1 MHGATHLLA
10 TDLDGTLVG
19 DKSSLQALLDFYGS
33 QTYEVSLV
41 YITGRHYQSA
51 LSLIEEENLP
61 VPDVLIT
68 DVGTGIYIGD
78 RLEPDLE
85 WSRRLEKSWTPE
97 KIESIA
103 SEVPGLT
110 SQDLP
115 ITNRCSYFA
124 SDSTVVETFRS
135 KLTKAGIP
143 YKLIYSGGRDVD
155 ILPAE
160 SGKGQALQYILDKYK
175 LSEAKLLV
183 AGDSGNDVEML
194 TLGFPSVIVG
204 NAQPELLEQSEHP
217 SIYRAKQKF
226 AGGIHEAWNH
236 FHTD

>member
-1 MHGATHLLA
+1 VHGATHLLA

-19 DKSSLQALLDFYGS
+19 DKSSLKALLDFYDS
-33 QTYEVSLV
+33 QTYEVHLI

-78 RLEPDLE
+78 PLKPDPEWAARLEH
-85 WSRRLEKSWTPE
+85 SWVPE
-97 KIESIA
+97 KVASIA
-103 SEVPGLT
+103 SRISGLV
-110 SQDLP
+110 SQNLP

-124 SDSTVVETFRS
+124 SDSAVVEDFQS
-135 KLTKAGIP
+135 QLNKAGIP
-143 YKLIYSGGRDVD
+143 HKLVYSGGRDVD
-155 ILPAE
+155 ILPSE

-194 TLGFPSVIVG
+194 TMGFPSVIVG
-204 NAQPELLEQSEHP
+204 NAQPELLEQPEHP

-226 AGGIHEAWNH
+226 AGGIHEAWSH
-236 FHTD
+236 FYKS